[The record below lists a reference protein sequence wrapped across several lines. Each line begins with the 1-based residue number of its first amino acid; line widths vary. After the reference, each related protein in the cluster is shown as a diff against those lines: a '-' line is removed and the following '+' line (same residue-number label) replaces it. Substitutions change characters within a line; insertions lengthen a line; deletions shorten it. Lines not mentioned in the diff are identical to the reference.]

1 MADMSGSTKARSDQ
15 INYVDLGHE
24 GLQEIKVTGAYQVDD
39 GKNGLKTVIN
49 YEGDNGRPYKPS
61 KGMDRLIQC
70 KFGWG
75 IDSDNWIGKSILLT
89 GNKEVVWAGSA
100 HGGIQI
106 KALSDIDKSGFVE
119 LVALNG
125 KKRTLYKVEFF
136 KPSVTQI
143 IESEITENDQ
153 NWINLAR
160 EDITVLDQI
169 ENDDAYKARIKSLI

>member
-1 MADMSGSTKARSDQ
+1 MADMSGSTKAKSDQ

-24 GLQEIKVTGAYQVDD
+24 GLQEIRVTSAHQVDD
-39 GKNGLKTVIN
+39 GKGGLKTVIN

-75 IDSDNWIGKSILLT
+75 NDSDNWIGKSILLV
-89 GNKEVVWAGSA
+89 GNKDVVWAGSA

-106 KALSDIDKSGFVE
+106 KALSHIDKAGFVE

-125 KKRTLYKVEFF
+125 KKRSLYKVDFF
-136 KPSVTQI
+136 EPSVIKPTAD
-143 IESEITENDQ
+143 ELA
-153 NWINLAR
+153 WIDAIKSGCATL
-160 EDITVLDQI
+160 EQI
-169 ENDDAYKARIKSLI
+169 ENEDYRNKIQKLIN

>member
-1 MADMSGSTKARSDQ
+1 MSGSTKARSDQ

-24 GLQEIKVTGAYQVDD
+24 GLQEIKVTSAHQVDD
-39 GKNGLKTVIN
+39 GKGGLKTVIN

-75 IDSDNWIGKSILLT
+75 IDSDNWIGKSILLV

-106 KALSDIDKSGFVE
+106 KALSDIGKDGFVE

-125 KKRTLYKVEFF
+125 KKRTLYKVEYFEPQ
-136 KPSVTQI
+136 KPDPDVALIISKLGDQEWIKENWSSVITSNWSKLDTQ
-143 IESEITENDQ
+143 TQ
-153 NWINLAR
+153 NTL
-160 EDITVLDQI
+160 QG
-169 ENDDAYKARIKSLI
+169 K